1 LSTIFAR
8 MTVEAIKRGAVE
20 KENVPES
27 WINKDV
33 VIFTNLDDFS
43 GSLLSLLTTFRECAF
58 SVVRE

>member
-1 LSTIFAR
+1 
-8 MTVEAIKRGAVE
+8 VEAIKRGAVE

-43 GSLLSLLTTFRECAF
+43 GSYRIRLYTSEH
-58 SVVRE
+58 E